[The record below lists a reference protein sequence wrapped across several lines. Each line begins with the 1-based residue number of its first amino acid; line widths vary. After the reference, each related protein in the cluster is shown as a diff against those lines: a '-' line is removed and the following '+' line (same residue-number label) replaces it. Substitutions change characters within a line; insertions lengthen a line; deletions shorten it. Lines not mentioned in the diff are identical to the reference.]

1 MLLCYIRSDIHTVQ
15 CACGHIAG
23 RLTAPVSLFRQK
35 HVRQKILSMF
45 FYFKTRIPVT
55 RYISQTKLK
64 EIHGS
69 DTIVIGTI
77 SADIADIFVY
87 FSMPVLLVDPSAFW
101 TSLGCIGWGYF
112 DHISADLLCFICKQ
126 LFQLIKCPGS
136 SLPSLCLGSFGKI
149 LFFKADAF

>member
-1 MLLCYIRSDIHTVQ
+1 MLLCCIRSDIHTVQ
-15 CACGHIAG
+15 CALWSHRRTIDNA
-23 RLTAPVSLFRQK
+23 RFFVTAKPVHRE
-35 HVRQKILSMF
+35 ILWMF

-112 DHISADLLCFICKQ
+112 DHISADLFCFICKQ
-126 LFQLIKCPGS
+126 LFQLIKCPIES
-136 SLPSLCLGSFGKI
+136 AFSVSWIVWKDSLLQS
-149 LFFKADAF
+149 